1 MAHKPISSLFMP
13 ERSVEECLR
22 LWGTVIVRAT
32 DPVHRQFADR
42 IAHQAA
48 RPDWVPGIQ
57 QLAFMRQLVDLY
69 ASDDIALDPDLINLL
84 MGASEWPNP

>member
-1 MAHKPISSLFMP
+1 MVYTPNARPFPMP

-22 LWGTVIVRAT
+22 LWGTVTYRAAT
-32 DPVHRQFADR
+32 NQHRQFADR

-48 RPDWVPGIQ
+48 RPDWVPGSA

-69 ASDDIALDPDLINLL
+69 AYDDIAVDPELMFLIEAN
-84 MGASEWPNP
+84 GGTA